1 MSLKS
6 PNSVLI
12 RDARLSFPALENVS
26 EKTGKYGCALLIAKD
41 NDAVD
46 LIEAM
51 CARVL
56 KENDP
61 KNADAIAKRL
71 HQVDKFPLHDGESKE
86 KYAGYAGNYFVNA
99 NCTTKPR
106 LFDGK
111 REPVVDGEAIR
122 EKFYSGAVVN
132 AIIEIFYYN
141 NKYGRGLGVGLKGLQ
156 FVRDADR
163 FDGGAQADADE
174 FPVVEGEAAAAA
186 DETPWD

>member
-1 MSLKS
+1 MALKS
-6 PNSVLI
+6 TNSVLI
-12 RDARLSFPALENVS
+12 KGARLSFPALESVS

-41 NDAVD
+41 NEAVRE
-46 LIEAM
+46 IEAL
-51 CARVL
+51 AERVA

-61 KNADAIAKRL
+61 KNAEAVIKRL
-71 HQVDKFPLHDGESKE
+71 KQVDKFPLHDGESKE

-141 NKYGRGLGVGLKGLQ
+141 NKYGRGIGVGLKGLQ
-156 FVRDADR
+156 FVKDAER
-163 FDGGAQADADE
+163 FSGGAQADADE
-174 FPVVEGEAAAAA
+174 FPVVEGEASEE
-186 DETPWD
+186 ETPWI